1 VDVLPFGTEIPGWLR
16 VNEDRVTELAGVIV
30 NEVCTEL
37 PFRLAVIVA
46 VVVVLTDAVVM
57 GKDVRM

>member
-1 VDVLPFGTEIPGWLR
+1 
-16 VNEDRVTELAGVIV
+16 VIV

-37 PFRLAVIVA
+37 PFRLAVMVA

>member
-1 VDVLPFGTEIPGWLR
+1 M
-16 VNEDRVTELAGVIV
+16 V

-37 PFRLAVIVA
+37 PFRLAVIVG

>member
-1 VDVLPFGTEIPGWLR
+1 MLPFGTEIPGWLR
-16 VNEDRVTELAGVIV
+16 VNEDGVTELAGVIV
-30 NEVCTEL
+30 NEVWTEL
-37 PFRLAVIVA
+37 PFKLAVMVA